1 MIRRPV
7 RDTAAIAVTVVLAVS
22 AAGAAGSRRAAADV
36 AGRRTAAEALEQRPP
51 TVDRSDLVD
60 PARATVDLRWMG
72 GVGALVL
79 AALLLLLYVYRRR
92 LYILEWTI
100 GWLLLAVALFVVS
113 RDYQSV
119 RLTDVAIGLSQF
131 LIICSS
137 LVFVLSVDNFRQRTR
152 LHRGHLVG
160 LLPLLIWFT
169 LAPLALGSWAVL
181 VPGYLLAAGA
191 QATAGL
197 GFLALLR
204 RTRLLGAGLI
214 GATLVLVAVSNV
226 YLSASASRL
235 SSGFS
240 LQIFAVTAFLYLF
253 AGLGMH
259 LLVFEDMTYELR
271 RTNRR
276 LESAQA
282 ALRQLVIT
290 DALTGCYNRR
300 FFEEV
305 IGREIQR
312 HRRYGIPLSLIFVD
326 VDRFKAVNDS
336 LGHEAGD
343 RVLRH
348 VASFL
353 THHIRE
359 ADYVFRWGG
368 DEFLILI
375 SCTEEEARQKGMRL
389 REEFAR
395 SIETAGLPPGLGLS
409 IGCVEV
415 PHTARGGAEIVR
427 LADERMYRDKGRGRK
442 GKVRATGA

>member
-1 MIRRPV
+1 MTRRSIRL
-7 RDTAAIAVTVVLAVS
+7 TAAISVVVVLAAS
-22 AAGAAGSRRAAADV
+22 AAGAVGGVHVVDGV
-36 AGRRTAAEALEQRPP
+36 AGRGTAADAPEQRAP
-51 TVDRSDLVD
+51 TVNQSDLVD
-60 PARATVDLRWMG
+60 PARATVDLRRMG
-72 GVGALVL
+72 GVGGLVL

-100 GWLLLAVALFVVS
+100 GWLFLAVALFVVS

-152 LHRGHLVG
+152 IHRGHVIG

-181 VPGYLLAAGA
+181 VPGYLIAAGA
-191 QATAGL
+191 QATAGI

-214 GATLVLVAVSNV
+214 GVTLVLVAVSNV
-226 YLSASASRL
+226 WLSASASRL

-240 LQIFAVTAFLYLF
+240 VQIFSVTAFLYLF

-276 LESAQA
+276 LETAQA
-282 ALRQLVIT
+282 KLRQLVIT

-305 IGREIQR
+305 IGREIER
-312 HRRYGIPLSLIFVD
+312 HRRYEIPLSLIFVD

-336 LGHEAGD
+336 FGHEAGD

-348 VASFL
+348 VAGFL
-353 THHIRE
+353 TREIRE

-375 SCTEEEARQKGMRL
+375 SCTEEEARQKSLRL

-395 SIETAGLPPGLGLS
+395 SVGTAGLPPGLALS

-415 PHTARGGAEIVR
+415 PDTARGGAEIVR

-442 GKVRATGA
+442 RKARATGA